1 MRRFMTVALATL
13 VCVTGLYAQMPQFKS
28 QEEIDAFMLV
38 QGAVTPEQRA
48 GAGVDFIAQFPKSEA
63 VGLASYMVMLSY
75 QQMNDFD
82 NMLLYGEMV
91 GQQSR
96 GGSQDG
102 HADLAGK
109 RDTHADTRVRP

>member
-1 MRRFMTVALATL
+1 
-13 VCVTGLYAQMPQFKS
+13 
-28 QEEIDAFMLV
+28 MLV

-91 GQQSR
+91 LGQQPSP
-96 GGSQDG
+96 GSQDR

-109 RDTHADTRVRP
+109 RDTHADTRIRP